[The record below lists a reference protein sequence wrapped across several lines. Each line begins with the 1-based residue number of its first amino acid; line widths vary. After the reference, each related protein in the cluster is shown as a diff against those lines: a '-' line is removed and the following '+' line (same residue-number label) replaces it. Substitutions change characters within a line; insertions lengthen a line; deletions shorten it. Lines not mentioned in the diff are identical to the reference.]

1 MSFNKKM
8 KTNPL
13 VKDLEHIL
21 DHTRELWE
29 ELRGER
35 IFITGGTAVTAFT
48 AFLSGLNISAVPLEN
63 QIFVDAW
70 S

>member
-1 MSFNKKM
+1 MHN
-8 KTNPL
+8 NPL

-21 DHTRELWE
+21 DRTRELWE

-35 IFITGGTAVTAFT
+35 VFIPG
-48 AFLSGLNISAVPLEN
+48 EN

>member
-8 KTNPL
+8 NANPL

-21 DHTRELWE
+21 DHTCELWE

-35 IFITGGTAVTAFT
+35 IFITGGRDF
-48 AFLSGLNISAVPLEN
+48 SAAGCWKV
-63 QIFVDAW
+63 FVMPMNT
-70 S
+70 